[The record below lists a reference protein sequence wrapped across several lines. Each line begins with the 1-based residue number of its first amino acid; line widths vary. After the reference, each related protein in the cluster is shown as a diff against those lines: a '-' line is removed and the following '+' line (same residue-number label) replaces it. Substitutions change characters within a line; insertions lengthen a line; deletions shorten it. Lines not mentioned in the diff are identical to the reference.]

1 MGLVPMQVWI
11 FLGFWHNSISYLLHC
26 DIILIK
32 WMLLF
37 SWASVFLLFQENLG
51 LKNSK
56 EELNVQLHQD
66 GYFGATQVDKQPGP
80 SCLKVG

>member
-1 MGLVPMQVWI
+1 
-11 FLGFWHNSISYLLHC
+11 
-26 DIILIK
+26 
-32 WMLLF
+32 MLLF

-56 EELNVQLHQD
+56 EELNVQLHRD

>member
-1 MGLVPMQVWI
+1 
-11 FLGFWHNSISYLLHC
+11 
-26 DIILIK
+26 
-32 WMLLF
+32 MLLF
-37 SWASVFLLFQENLG
+37 SLASVFLLFQENLG